1 MDGSLV
7 GLILAMAVGCAAAAV
22 NYLLTKSAL
31 ASQKGGGFLGALSA
45 VRLLLSAGVLAGVYF
60 VAPLTPCD
68 RTWMLV
74 GAAAGLT
81 LPMLL
86 FTPRLLR
93 QANGNPQNHD
103 NTESTDRKGGE

>member
-1 MDGSLV
+1 MDGAVTALV
-7 GLILAMAVGCAAAAV
+7 VVGVADTGAEETATAA
-22 NYLLTKSAL
+22 LFTR
-31 ASQKGGGFLGALSA
+31 FRALSA
-45 VRLLLSAGVLAGVYF
+45 VRLLLSAGVLAGAYF
-60 VAPLTPCD
+60 LAPLTPWD

-93 QANGNPQNHD
+93 QANGNPPDHD